1 MIYSN
6 IESSNDDESY
16 CKNDESDYEIMLT
29 VRSLSFKMFNNI
41 VNDDHEERVSII
53 NGGHISSEFEMCFY
67 DVKLNK
73 LMTINIPDDKLRG
86 TSFLKIYNEE
96 QLKYIPTKAGNYWI
110 VTNEPINHCFN
121 SSTSVPTNDDFGHMV
136 VYNGVSS
143 NLRSR
148 MKEHLLREEK
158 LSIPGT
164 QSGISVDILTTH
176 TQGSHVKYLL
186 SEEQTKKVPKII
198 VNNKK
203 TKIISKQDIL
213 SNIYLTEDEEEFI
226 KSNSNVLY
234 RNGINIT
241 EKKHTRFNWYFFY
254 TENENHSIRDY
265 IETKWRERYGVP
277 HLCSYSVGR

>member
-121 SSTSVPTNDDFGHMV
+121 SSTSVPTNDDLVIWLF
-136 VYNGVSS
+136 
-143 NLRSR
+143 
-148 MKEHLLREEK
+148 
-158 LSIPGT
+158 
-164 QSGISVDILTTH
+164 
-176 TQGSHVKYLL
+176 
-186 SEEQTKKVPKII
+186 
-198 VNNKK
+198 
-203 TKIISKQDIL
+203 
-213 SNIYLTEDEEEFI
+213 
-226 KSNSNVLY
+226 
-234 RNGINIT
+234 IT
-241 EKKHTRFNWYFFY
+241 ESHQT
-254 TENENHSIRDY
+254 SD
-265 IETKWRERYGVP
+265 RE
-277 HLCSYSVGR
+277 